1 MAKKSS
7 TIKPEKDA
15 DTVVNTGEPQTMEQL
30 LATYGNK
37 QMGLFKGQTLDGK
50 VISVTTKE
58 ILVDVGAKSE
68 GVVSGRELDAVRDM
82 LKDYN
87 IGDTVAVTVI
97 QPENDLG
104 QVMLSL
110 RQASGEKRWQTFY
123 EKYELEEPVE
133 VKGIEVNK
141 GGLIVELD
149 GIRGFIPSSQF
160 SALHLGKIQDL
171 VGKMI
176 TAKVIEVDKKA
187 NRLVLSE
194 KAMHAIESQSAMNTL
209 GPGQEYEGIVSSVLP
224 FGVFVNIN
232 GAEGLV
238 HVSEISWEKVNN
250 PADYYKQGD
259 KVKVAVISVD
269 PDAGKLNLSIKQLQP
284 NPWREM
290 SEKYS
295 VGDKIKGTITKS
307 STYGVFVKIDDKIE
321 GLIHN
326 SKITNPDDFAPG
338 KEIEVVIESL
348 NPESKRIALAP
359 TGM

>member
-1 MAKKSS
+1 MAKKSD
-7 TIKPEKDA
+7 TTEEKTAQA
-15 DTVVNTGEPQTMEQL
+15 DTMESL

-50 VISVTTKE
+50 VLAVSPKE

-82 LKDYN
+82 LQDYKL
-87 IGDTVAVTVI
+87 GDTVAVTVI

-123 EKYELEEPVE
+123 DKNELEEAVD
-133 VKGIEVNK
+133 VKGLEVNK

-160 SALHLGKIQDL
+160 SAQHLGKIQDL

-176 TAKVIEVDKKA
+176 TAKIIEVDKKA

-194 KAMHAIESQSAMNTL
+194 KSMHSQESQSAMNNL

-284 NPWREM
+284 NPWKEM

-295 VGDKIKGTITKS
+295 VGDKIKGIVTKS
-307 STYGVFVKIDDKIE
+307 SNYGVFVKIDDKIE

-326 SKITNPDDFAPG
+326 SKIADPADYTPG
-338 KEIEVVIESL
+338 KEIEVVIESM
-348 NPESKRIALAP
+348 NAESKRIALAP
-359 TGM
+359 ISA